1 MGGYTKAE
9 GKGGRVRSSLQAC
22 LGLAVL
28 VTAAAPAAA
37 ATTDKLEI
45 RGQAVSLTVY
55 PARGTPHGTIIMG
68 SGDVGWVG
76 LAASL
81 ADEYSAD
88 GYTVLGLNVRQ
99 YLAAFTSSKTHLQ
112 ASDVPGDFRAILAFA
127 RENRL
132 LTRPVIVSGVS
143 EGAALAVL
151 AASDANNHGWID
163 GVITMGLPPTAE
175 LAWRWSDSLSW
186 VTKRDAAEPSFA
198 PHNVI
203 ASVSPVPLYMIQSTH
218 DEYVTSADY
227 ERFRATARDPK
238 QLVLIDASNH
248 RFTDRRK
255 ELNTAFTQ
263 GLAWIAQLSAKPR

>member
-1 MGGYTKAE
+1 M
-9 GKGGRVRSSLQAC
+9 V
-22 LGLAVL
+22 
-28 VTAAAPAAA
+28 AAAVPAAA
-37 ATTDKLEI
+37 ATSEKLEI
-45 RGQAVSLTVY
+45 RGQAVELTVY
-55 PARGTPHGTIIMG
+55 APRGAPRGTIIMA

-81 ADEYSAD
+81 ADEYSAI
-88 GYTVLGLNVRQ
+88 GYTVLGLNVRH
-99 YLAAFTSSKTHLQ
+99 YLSVFTSSKAHLEP
-112 ASDVPGDFRAILAFA
+112 ADVPGDYRAILSFA

-132 LTRPVIVSGVS
+132 VTRPVIVSGVS

-151 AASDANNHGWID
+151 AASDPHNHDWID

-198 PHNVI
+198 PHDVI
-203 ASVSPVPLYMIQSTH
+203 AAVSPVPLYMIQSTK
-218 DEYVTSADY
+218 DEYVAPADY

-255 ELNTAFTQ
+255 ELSAAFTQ
-263 GLAWIAQLSAKPR
+263 GLAWIARLSAKAP